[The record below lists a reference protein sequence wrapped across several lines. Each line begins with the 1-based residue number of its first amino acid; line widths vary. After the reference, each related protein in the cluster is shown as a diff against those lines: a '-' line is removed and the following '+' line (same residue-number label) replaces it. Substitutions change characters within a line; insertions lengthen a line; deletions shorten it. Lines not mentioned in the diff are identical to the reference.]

1 MALKKISEV
10 HDFRKSEVKIIFLKE
25 GGRLGGGESFSV
37 ASIGILRVCNLM
49 TFVTVLCRN

>member
-25 GGRLGGGESFSV
+25 GGRLGGGESFSE
-37 ASIGILRVCNLM
+37 ASIEILRVCNLM